1 MTAVNR
7 AVCYLSMPYGVVDM
21 VESYSKDRHTKRKY
35 GRKSG
40 RKRFKKRLPTA
51 ACKTNGSA
59 FIALVA
65 DISSSGAF
73 IKTNRRF
80 AVGQEVAMTI
90 TFPAGGESRMVT
102 GEIVRRSS
110 KGVGVSFKVFFKN
123 K

>member
-1 MTAVNR
+1 
-7 AVCYLSMPYGVVDM
+7 M
-21 VESYSKDRHTKRKY
+21 VKLYSKDGHIKRKY
-35 GRKSG
+35 GRKSR
-40 RKRFKKRLPTA
+40 RKRFKRNLPTA

-80 AVGQEVAMTI
+80 AVGHEVAMTI
-90 TFPAGGESRMVT
+90 KFPATGESRMVT
-102 GEIVRRSS
+102 GEIARLSS
-110 KGVGVSFKVFFKN
+110 RGIGVSFKVFFKN